1 MQEEHRTKG
10 CIVSFFLPKTQEKS
24 LHHQQDNAAIWVKVE
39 TNTNNLVKL

>member
-10 CIVSFFLPKTQEKS
+10 CIVSFLLNTQEKS
-24 LHHQQDNAAIWVKVE
+24 LHYQQDNAAIWVKVE